1 MCLQVPGTCWKST
14 HKHKI
19 PTDKTKR
26 ANTRRQTQEHK
37 SSIDERYKKKKKR
50 KTKKNKNQTLTLR
63 IEESKYG
70 RVVTVMQQQVLGSSS
85 GRELEAAF
93 VPRILSATTPAGE
106 STP

>member
-1 MCLQVPGTCWKST
+1 MLKKHTQTKFQQTRRIVQTLDD
-14 HKHKI
+14 KHK
-19 PTDKTKR
+19 
-26 ANTRRQTQEHK
+26 NTRAAASMKDT
-37 SSIDERYKKKKKR
+37 KK

-85 GRELEAAF
+85 GRELEAALCHRF
-93 VPRILSATTPAGE
+93 CLHTTPAGE